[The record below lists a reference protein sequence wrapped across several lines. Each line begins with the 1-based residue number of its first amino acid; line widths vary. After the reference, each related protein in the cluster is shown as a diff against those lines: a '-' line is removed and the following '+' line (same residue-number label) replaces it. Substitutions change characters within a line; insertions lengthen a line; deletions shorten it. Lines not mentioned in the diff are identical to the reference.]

1 MWATEGLLRPGGAAE
16 EERKDGEERKER
28 CKKFVVNDKIA
39 YFCNT

>member
-1 MWATEGLLRPGGAAE
+1 MWATEGLRRPDGAAE

-28 CKKFVVNDKIA
+28 CKKFVVNDKNA